1 VFPIS
6 VAASFAARTLAGGRG
21 RGFGDGSWNETL
33 FDRLVGVAVVS
44 TGDIVIVDTFNHRIR
59 LVHPLTGTTR
69 TLSGSGRKGL
79 SDGDKDTAEFHNPG
93 AVAVATC
100 PKTGVEAP
108 IFPPIAMF
116 AVRLTVMVLLQEII
130 IADTCNH
137 ALRRVSLSD
146 GRVTTLAGCK
156 EGFRDGP
163 AGEALFAFPEG
174 VAASGHLIYVVDT
187 DNNRPPPSHASRV
200 GTHFLLFLITEF
212 EFWTGR
218 KAPSEA

>member
-100 PKTGVEAP
+100 PETGVEE
-108 IFPPIAMF
+108 
-116 AVRLTVMVLLQEII
+116 LI